1 MNIEERTKK
10 NLIYFTWI
18 TTLLLSSLP
27 NILWQEIFG
36 PPNKWLLWSKIILLV
51 IFLAITFFW
60 KTGKPLRIYFLIIL
74 ALFLLEE
81 TFGRLGQ
88 SQWYRTWFPD
98 SAPFSTEM
106 LGIQL
111 RRLSVAIIMTL
122 ILYIIYRHPGKF
134 FLTFGE
140 YQAPAAKE
148 IIVIK
153 KDTTWNKLGWILS
166 VCITGGTLLFLFL
179 AGRPALGTLL
189 AVLPLLPV
197 ILLLAAMNAFSEEL
211 NYRAAL
217 LAPLA
222 PAVGK
227 THSILLTATFFG
239 LGHFYGV
246 PYGIIGVI
254 MAFVL
259 GYLLSKSMLETR
271 GFFWPWFIHFLQD
284 IAIFSFMA
292 IGAILAGG
300 G

>member
-1 MNIEERTKK
+1 MTDSFRPDRLTI
-10 NLIYFTWI
+10 IFAWVG
-18 TTLLLSSLP
+18 TLLLSTLP
-27 NILWQEIFG
+27 NIIWQEFFG
-36 PPNKWLLWSKIILLV
+36 PPTIWLLWSKLILL
-51 IFLAITFFW
+51 ILFLTTTYFW
-60 KTGKPLRIYFLIIL
+60 QKARPLRNYFFLIF
-74 ALFLLEE
+74 ALFLVEE
-81 TFGRLGQ
+81 AFGRLGN
-88 SQWYRTWFPD
+88 SQWFQTWFPE
-98 SAPFSTEM
+98 SAGFTTSM
-106 LGIQL
+106 LGIQV
-111 RRLSVAIIMTL
+111 RRVAGALVMTL
-122 ILYIIYRHPGKF
+122 ILYLIYRNTAKF
-134 FLTFGE
+134 FLTFGD
-140 YQAPAAKE
+140 YGAPAAKE
-148 IIVIK
+148 KFLIK
-153 KDTTWNKLGWILS
+153 ENTPWSKLGWVLAI
-166 VCITGGTLLFLFL
+166 CITGGTLTFLFV

-189 AVLPLLPV
+189 ATLPLLPV
-197 ILLLAAMNAFSEEL
+197 VLLFAAMNAFSEEL

-217 LAPLA
+217 LAPLE

-259 GYLLSKSMLETR
+259 GYLLSKSILETR